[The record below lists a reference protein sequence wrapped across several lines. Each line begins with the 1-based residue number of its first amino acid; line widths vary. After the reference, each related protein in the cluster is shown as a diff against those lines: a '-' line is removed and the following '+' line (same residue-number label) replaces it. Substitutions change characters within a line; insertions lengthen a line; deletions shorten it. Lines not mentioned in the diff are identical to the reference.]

1 MVYLF
6 ILYKTITL
14 EDWETVSDGVT
25 DADLELDTVDLG
37 TDSSEVADGQ
47 LDPDCGEPGRTSGGV
62 LSSNLNLSGDAAE
75 SIIFLMLCRSPGT
88 SRHSISKK
96 TISYQ
101 PSSLGQTSLQ
111 HSQFSLQSFRKK
123 V

>member
-37 TDSSEVADGQ
+37 TDSSEG
-47 LDPDCGEPGRTSGGV
+47 CGEPGRTSGGV
-62 LSSNLNLSGDAAE
+62 LSSNLDLSGDAAE

-88 SRHSISKK
+88 SRHSI
-96 TISYQ
+96 
-101 PSSLGQTSLQ
+101 
-111 HSQFSLQSFRKK
+111 
-123 V
+123 